1 MTVTARTPRVWA
13 GVLLGLVVTALCLIF
28 ALRHVEL
35 WRLRVEI
42 KNAEFIWTVPLFI
55 SVFVFYW
62 FKSWRWSMLLS
73 PTTRVSANK
82 LFPSVIIGYAA
93 NTLVPLQFGDVLRA
107 GIAARQQQLP
117 TAPVLM
123 SIGFERVIDL
133 VTLLVPTAIALTTL
147 PAVPTTMRNVVVLF
161 SALTLA
167 TLGIFFFYIFWTRRF
182 MAMVGWLC
190 GFLPKRWATSVL
202 KHTALGVEGLAAL
215 RSPLLLIKVML
226 VSMVHWAV
234 WVFAVWCSLQAL
246 EIEAPVVA
254 SLFAAVL
261 LVIGTNLPNSPGY
274 VGSVQVA
281 FLLGLRPFGA
291 SPEESLAASVLLHL
305 LTYPTIVVA
314 GVICLRTL
322 RIGWNELRDILP
334 GPSSGKDG

>member
-1 MTVTARTPRVWA
+1 MTPRTPRVWA
-13 GVLLGLVVTALCLIF
+13 GILLGFVVTALCLIF

-82 LFPSVIIGYAA
+82 LFPSVIVGYAA

-107 GIAARQQQLP
+107 GIAARRQKLR

-133 VTLLVPTAIALTTL
+133 VTLLVPTAIALTTFAEP
-147 PAVPTTMRNVVVLF
+147 PATVRNVVTLF
-161 SALTLA
+161 SALTLL
-167 TLGIFFFYIFWTRRF
+167 TLAVLLFYLFWTRRF
-182 MAMVGWLC
+182 MTLSTWLC
-190 GFLPKRWATSVL
+190 RFLPARWAAAIL

-215 RSPLLLIKVML
+215 RSPLLLLRVL
-226 VSMVHWAV
+226 VVSVVHWGV
-234 WVFAVWCSLQAL
+234 WIFAVWCSLQAL
-246 EIEAPVVA
+246 EIEAPLVA
-254 SLFAAVL
+254 ALFVAVL

-281 FLLGLRPFGA
+281 FILGLRPFFA
-291 SPEESLAASVLLHL
+291 TPEESLAASVLLHV

-314 GVICLRTL
+314 GVVCLRVL
-322 RIGWNELRDILP
+322 RIGWVELRDILP